1 MKKRIACFFTGG
13 YTELY
18 GMTQFLKK
26 INGEAGFIK
35 LTPTR
40 ERKSKEDIRN
50 RARHMEMISKRE
62 SGLTGKKLIDHVKNF
77 VQEERFKE
85 ERYDMILIED
95 DKDDRFLTIQADGTA
110 AIDEKEWETFKQ
122 EVQEQLQKAGV
133 TIPIIMIMAAP
144 EVEAWFLADWDNSFG
159 QEYRQILSN
168 DQNQYFSTKFRIHIN
183 EEILTERYKNDI
195 ESYGYFDSQYVKLS
209 ERIQKSLEEIDF
221 MGGYSG
227 EYPTESVRYSKTKNG
242 GRMLANIE
250 PQSVLQKCPHCFREG
265 YYKLQ
270 EL

>member
-26 INGEAGFIK
+26 INGEADFIK

-85 ERYDMILIED
+85 ERYDVILIED
-95 DKDDRFLTIQADGTA
+95 DKDDRFLTIQ
-110 AIDEKEWETFKQ
+110 
-122 EVQEQLQKAGV
+122 
-133 TIPIIMIMAAP
+133 
-144 EVEAWFLADWDNSFG
+144 
-159 QEYRQILSN
+159 
-168 DQNQYFSTKFRIHIN
+168 
-183 EEILTERYKNDI
+183 
-195 ESYGYFDSQYVKLS
+195 
-209 ERIQKSLEEIDF
+209 
-221 MGGYSG
+221 YSG
-227 EYPTESVRYSKTKNG
+227 SVVKTK
-242 GRMLANIE
+242 I
-250 PQSVLQKCPHCFREG
+250 
-265 YYKLQ
+265 
-270 EL
+270 

>member
-26 INGEAGFIK
+26 INGEADFIK

-122 EVQEQLQKAGV
+122 EVQEQLQKVGV

-250 PQSVLQKCPHCFREG
+250 PQSVLQKCTHCFREG